1 SDFTWHGLQIRLR
14 GAYFR
19 RILARSGA
27 TRRRSGE
34 NLSSRSQIF
43 ASTGKARQA
52 PGIQLL
58 SLVPNFLKS
67 LDPRLRGNDEL
78 RGLA

>member
-1 SDFTWHGLQIRLR
+1 MALISMDSRFRGNDENPVAQSVPRSLSDFTWHGLQIRLR

-43 ASTGKARQA
+43 A
-52 PGIQLL
+52 
-58 SLVPNFLKS
+58 
-67 LDPRLRGNDEL
+67 
-78 RGLA
+78 